1 MNTLLALNGVEFSLS
16 LDEKVGIPSEE
27 IELNQEEFTPMED
40 IDIFGLSEEVL
51 ESPVPSALPSLGSD
65 ELLFGSLVRI
75 FVL

>member
-51 ESPVPSALPSLGSD
+51 ESPVPSTLPSLGSD

>member
-16 LDEKVGIPSEE
+16 LDEKPGIPLEG
-27 IELNQEEFTPMED
+27 IELNQDEFTPMKD

-51 ESPVPSALPSLGSD
+51 ESPVPTTLPSLGSD

>member
-16 LDEKVGIPSEE
+16 LDEKPGIPLEE
-27 IELNQEEFTPMED
+27 TELNQDEFTPMED

-51 ESPVPSALPSLGSD
+51 ESPVPSTLPSLGSD